1 MINMEVQKLLD
12 LTGLSQK
19 ELADKVGI
27 PAPRI
32 SEYVNGKYRIRLDR
46 LKEWCEILKIDIK
59 KVI

>member
-1 MINMEVQKLLD
+1 MEVQKLLD

-19 ELADKVGI
+19 DLADKVGV

-32 SEYVNGKYRIRLDR
+32 SEYVSGKYRIRLDR
-46 LKEWCEILKIDIK
+46 LKEWCEILEIDIK

>member
-1 MINMEVQKLLD
+1 MEVKKLLK

-19 ELADKVGI
+19 DLADKVGV

-32 SEYVNGKYRIRLDR
+32 SEYVNGKYQIKLDR
-46 LKEWCEILKIDIK
+46 LKKWCEILKIDIK